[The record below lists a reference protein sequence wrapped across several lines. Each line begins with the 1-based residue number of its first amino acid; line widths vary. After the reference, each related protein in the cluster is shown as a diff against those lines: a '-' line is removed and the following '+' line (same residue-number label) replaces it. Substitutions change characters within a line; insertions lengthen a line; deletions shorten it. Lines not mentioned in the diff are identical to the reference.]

1 MYITTTTTYT
11 IHTLIRNNA
20 ILFNGSLQRV
30 LFNVHVDLHPA
41 IAPQLALVVL
51 PPRPQLPRVRNHH
64 TERLPTRHR
73 LARRL
78 SEVVHHLRVDL
89 VVGPA
94 VAEPPVLPLTPTPH
108 QTLVIDHHAELVAGP
123 GRGTES
129 QAFIN
134 IIILL
139 YPNIRILKKWM
150 QT

>member
-11 IHTLIRNNA
+11 IHTLTVI
-20 ILFNGSLQRV
+20 IQRFSSTI

-78 SEVVHHLRVDL
+78 SEVVPHLRVDL

-134 IIILL
+134 IIIIF

-150 QT
+150 QP